1 METLKST
8 IFWLNPD
15 STFVSFLKIM
25 ADVKESGSSEGITEV
40 ANLSV
45 SCYHT
50 GEPIIRNANRRNDRV
65 LAAILE
71 ASFRE
76 HSDLLNDVIWL
87 SIGVRAREDV
97 SVVQENNS
105 DTFDHTLMDS
115 EGTTTGDIDVD
126 IVFVMDSGWVL

>member
-1 METLKST
+1 M
-8 IFWLNPD
+8 
-15 STFVSFLKIM
+15 
-25 ADVKESGSSEGITEV
+25 

>member
-1 METLKST
+1 
-8 IFWLNPD
+8 
-15 STFVSFLKIM
+15 M

-50 GEPIIRNANRRNDRV
+50 GEPIIRNANRRNYRV

-97 SVVQENNS
+97 SVV
-105 DTFDHTLMDS
+105 
-115 EGTTTGDIDVD
+115 
-126 IVFVMDSGWVL
+126 